1 MNAEEHKFVELFRL
15 LAPDLADAK
24 EDMIIAMR
32 NLCEPMLNKER
43 FGDLYDQALA
53 YLVAHR
59 LAYINVIAENGA
71 GSSAAPAGSLVSEK
85 EGDLARSYS
94 SSGVGTGS
102 YIDNLDKTAYG
113 MEFKRIRD
121 MCIVSIVTRFG

>member
-1 MNAEEHKFVELFRL
+1 MDADERKFVEIFRL

-32 NLCEPMLNKER
+32 KLCEPMLNKER

-59 LAYINVIAENGA
+59 LAYINIIAESGA
-71 GSSAAPAGSLVSEK
+71 GSSSATAGSLASEK
-85 EGDLARSYS
+85 EGDLARSYN
-94 SSGVGTGS
+94 SSGAESS
-102 YIDNLDKTAYG
+102 YVDNLDKTAYG
-113 MEFKRIRD
+113 IEYKRIRD
-121 MCIVSIVTRFG
+121 MCIVTIATRFY

>member
-71 GSSAAPAGSLVSEK
+71 GSSAATAGSLVSEK

-94 SSGVGTGS
+94 SSGGS

>member
-1 MNAEEHKFVELFRL
+1 MLSQRMGQ
-15 LAPDLADAK
+15 DL
-24 EDMIIAMR
+24 R
-32 NLCEPMLNKER
+32 
-43 FGDLYDQALA
+43 
-53 YLVAHR
+53 
-59 LAYINVIAENGA
+59 
-71 GSSAAPAGSLVSEK
+71 AATAGSLVSEK

>member
-1 MNAEEHKFVELFRL
+1 MNAEELKFVELFRL
-15 LAPDLADAK
+15 LAPDLADVK

-32 NLCEPMLNKER
+32 NLCEPMLNKKR
-43 FGDLYDQALA
+43 FGELYEQALA

-59 LAYINVIAENGA
+59 LSYMNIIAESGA
-71 GSSAAPAGSLVSEK
+71 GSSTATANSLVSEK
-85 EGDLARSYS
+85 EGDLARSFS
-94 SSGVGTGS
+94 SPGAGTGS
-102 YIDNLDKTAYG
+102 YVDNLDKTAYG

>member
-1 MNAEEHKFVELFRL
+1 M

-32 NLCEPMLNKER
+32 NLCEPMVNKER

-71 GSSAAPAGSLVSEK
+71 GSSAATAGSLVSEK

-94 SSGVGTGS
+94 SSGIGTGS